1 MPGVPPS
8 RQSESMQTAER
19 PSGASAL
26 LIGESVK
33 LVILDRDGVINQDR
47 DDFVKNSVE
56 WVPIEHSLEAIAN
69 LTQSGWRV
77 VVATNQSGI
86 GRGLFDMHALNAMHE
101 KMHRLVG
108 QAGGRIDA
116 VVFCPHAAD
125 HGCECRKPLP
135 GMVLEIAE
143 RFNVKLEGLPLIGD
157 SLRDL
162 EAIAAVGG
170 QPMLVKTG
178 KGVKT
183 LAAGKLPENTLV
195 FNDLYD
201 AAEHL
206 INHH

>member
-19 PSGASAL
+19 PGGASAL

>member
-1 MPGVPPS
+1 M
-8 RQSESMQTAER
+8 
-19 PSGASAL
+19 
-26 LIGESVK
+26 K
-33 LVILDRDGVINQDR
+33 LVILDRDGVINEDR

-86 GRGLFDMHALNAMHE
+86 ARGLFDVHALNAMHE

-116 VVFCPHAAD
+116 VVFCPHGPD

-162 EAIAAVGG
+162 EAVAAVGG

-178 KGVKT
+178 KGGKT
-183 LAAGKLPENTLV
+183 LAKGGLPENTLV
-195 FNDLYD
+195 FDDLYD

-206 INHH
+206 INQH

>member
-1 MPGVPPS
+1 M
-8 RQSESMQTAER
+8 
-19 PSGASAL
+19 
-26 LIGESVK
+26 K

-47 DDFVKNSVE
+47 DDYVKNSVE

-77 VVATNQSGI
+77 VVATNQSGLA
-86 GRGLFDMHALNAMHE
+86 RGLFDMHALNAMHE

-116 VVFCPHAAD
+116 VVFCPHGPET
-125 HGCECRKPLP
+125 GCECRKPLP

-143 RFNVKLEGLPLIGD
+143 RFNLKLEGLPLIGD

-170 QPMLVKTG
+170 LPILVRTG
-178 KGVKT
+178 KGAKT
-183 LAAGKLPENTLV
+183 HMSDALPEGTLV
-195 FNDLYD
+195 FDDLYD

-206 INHH
+206 IHNY

>member
-1 MPGVPPS
+1 MPGLPPS
-8 RQSESMQTAER
+8 RQSESMQTAEC
-19 PSGASAL
+19 PGGASAL